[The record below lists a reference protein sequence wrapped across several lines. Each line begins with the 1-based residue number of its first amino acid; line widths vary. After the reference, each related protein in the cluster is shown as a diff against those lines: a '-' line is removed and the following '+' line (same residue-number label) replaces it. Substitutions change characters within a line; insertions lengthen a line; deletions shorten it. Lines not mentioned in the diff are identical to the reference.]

1 MSSKTVLKPEVFEF
15 LDMSSC
21 TFSYIVKDP
30 TSNKCAIVDSVL
42 DFDYPSGT
50 VSYEGADKIIAAVR
64 EKGLEVEWLLE
75 THVHADHLSAAPYI
89 QEAVGGKIAI
99 SKHITTVQEV
109 FGKMFNEGTEFQRDG
124 TQFDR
129 LLEDDETFNVGALSA
144 QALYTPGHTPACVA
158 HVIGDA
164 AFVGDTMFMPDIGTA
179 RTDFPGGDARTLY
192 KSIQRVLS
200 LPPETRLFLC
210 HDYPPQGRGFS
221 CQSTV
226 AEQKASNIHVKDS
239 ISEEDFVVMRDARD
253 KESGMPRLIFPSL
266 QVNMRAGHFP
276 EPVTND
282 AVYLKVPV
290 SGLHNT

>member
-1 MSSKTVLKPEVFEF
+1 MTRQTVLKPEVFEF
-15 LDMSSC
+15 LEPSSC

-30 TSNKCAIVDSVL
+30 TSNKCAVVDSVL

-50 VSYEGADKIIAAVR
+50 VSYQSADKIIAAIR
-64 EKGLEVEWLLE
+64 EKELDVVWLLE

-109 FGKMFNEGTEFQRDG
+109 FGKLFNEGTEFQRTG
-124 TQFDR
+124 EQFDK
-129 LLEDDETFNVGALSA
+129 LLDDDETYTVGALQG

-192 KSIQRVLS
+192 HSIQRVLS
-200 LPPETRLFLC
+200 LPEDTRLFLC
-210 HDYPPQGRGFS
+210 HDYPPEGRGFTFES
-221 CQSTV
+221 SV
-226 AEQKASNIHVKDS
+226 HDQKMSNIHVKDG
-239 ISEEDFVVMRDARD
+239 ISEDDFVVMREARD

-276 EPVTND
+276 EPVTED

-290 SGLHNT
+290 SGLKK

>member
-1 MSSKTVLKPEVFEF
+1 MTRQTVLKPEVFEF
-15 LDMSSC
+15 LEPSSC

-30 TSNKCAIVDSVL
+30 TSNKCAVVDSVL

-50 VSYEGADKIIAAVR
+50 VSYQSANKIIAAIR
-64 EKGLEVEWLLE
+64 EKELDVVWLLE

-89 QEAVGGKIAI
+89 QDAVGGKIAI

-109 FGKMFNEGTEFQRDG
+109 FGKLFNEGTEFQRTG
-124 TQFDR
+124 EQFDK
-129 LLEDDETFNVGALSA
+129 LLDDDETYTVGALQG

-192 KSIQRVLS
+192 HSIQRVLS
-200 LPPETRLFLC
+200 LPEDTRLFLC
-210 HDYPPQGRGFS
+210 HDYPPEGRGFTFES
-221 CQSTV
+221 SV
-226 AEQKASNIHVKDS
+226 HDQKMSNIHVKDG
-239 ISEEDFVVMRDARD
+239 ISEDDFVVMREARD

-276 EPVTND
+276 EPATED

-290 SGLHNT
+290 SGLKK